1 MASNSGRRVPVS
13 RKAYDKKSKALE
25 RSEGGS
31 ESHHPIDTVPI
42 REVARREEGLED
54 QQRVYCELSLSG
66 KHSEPAKVLQSR
78 EAGLLQIKPTT
89 FNQAVV
95 RSEKRRSDVSKVE
108 RRKRNTNDRRRGPT
122 HNISTTSRENARERD
137 PSGSVSY
144 KTSVEVKG
152 SKAKG
157 KGTSGIDPEV
167 EALLAEVKHYER
179 RLGAVLSRLPED
191 PVSYKQASQIWL
203 VEAVID
209 LSHPSSHLNC
219 TSPLILPLTPTVP
232 LSLSP
237 PPLFNPHLS
246 LTPTVPLLSSPTSH
260 TLSCPPTP
268 PHLSA
273 KLQTASMQLILSDL
287 EMSCK
292 QDLVDRLWRVAHYP
306 TTENLRKQLQHSPD
320 AGACIIFTP
329 ISSSIRKFIGQH
341 CYTRAVL
348 LTRVGHAFTHFV
360 SCCLAT
366 NTLAFVT
373 PPILPSEL

>member
-54 QQRVYCELSLSG
+54 QQRVYCELSHSG

-122 HNISTTSRENARERD
+122 HNISTTSRENASERD

-179 RLGAVLSRLPED
+179 RLGTVLSRLPED

-209 LSHPSSHLNC
+209 LLPFS
-219 TSPLILPLTPTVP
+219 LILPLTSIVP
-232 LSLSP
+232 LLSSSLSP
-237 PPLFNPHLS
+237 QLYLSPSHPHLS

-348 LTRVGHAFTHFV
+348 LTRVGHAFIHFV